1 MTDKLAI
8 NRWAEE
14 DRPREKMMSKGAQ
27 ALSNAELLAILIGS
41 GSGDDS
47 AVSLMQKVLAAYG
60 NSLDRVG
67 RLSMEELCHFKGIGP
82 AKAVTIQAALELG
95 KRFMLEEKS
104 QRHRFSGS
112 DDVQEFF
119 RIKMRDLCHE
129 ECHLLLL
136 DIKNQYMGHH
146 LLSRGGITESTV
158 DIRLL
163 LRHALVAGA
172 PNVILAHNH
181 PSGNPQPSRQDDELT
196 KRLNQACHAVQLR
209 LLDHIIIGDNT
220 YYSYADEG
228 KL

>member
-1 MTDKLAI
+1 MKIKDWS
-8 NRWAEE
+8 NDE
-14 DRPREKMMSKGAQ
+14 RPRERFINQGAE
-27 ALSNAELLAILIGS
+27 AVSSAELLAILIGS
-41 GSGDDS
+41 GTAEVTSVDLMRNMLADHGD
-47 AVSLMQKVLAAYG
+47 SLRTLGTLTNQELQKY
-60 NSLDRVG
+60 
-67 RLSMEELCHFKGIGP
+67 HGIGP

-136 DIKNQYMGHH
+136 DVKNQYMGHH

-158 DIRLL
+158 DIRLR

>member
-1 MTDKLAI
+1 MKIKDWS
-8 NRWAEE
+8 NDE
-14 DRPREKMMSKGAQ
+14 RPRERFMNQGAE
-27 ALSNAELLAILIGS
+27 AVSSAELLAILIGS
-41 GSGDDS
+41 GTAEVTSVDLMRNILADHGD
-47 AVSLMQKVLAAYG
+47 SLRTLGTLTNQELQKY
-60 NSLDRVG
+60 N
-67 RLSMEELCHFKGIGP
+67 GIGP

-181 PSGNPQPSRQDDELT
+181 PSGNPHPSRQDDELT

>member
-1 MTDKLAI
+1 MKIKDWS
-8 NRWAEE
+8 NDE
-14 DRPREKMMSKGAQ
+14 RPRERFMIQGAE
-27 ALSNAELLAILIGS
+27 AVSSAELLAILIGS
-41 GSGDDS
+41 GTAEVTSVDLMRNILADHGD
-47 AVSLMQKVLAAYG
+47 SLRTLGTLTNQELQKY
-60 NSLDRVG
+60 N
-67 RLSMEELCHFKGIGP
+67 GIGP

>member
-1 MTDKLAI
+1 MI
-8 NRWAEE
+8 QGAEAV
-14 DRPREKMMSKGAQ
+14 S
-27 ALSNAELLAILIGS
+27 SAELLAILIGS
-41 GSGDDS
+41 GTAEVTSVDLMRNILADHGD
-47 AVSLMQKVLAAYG
+47 SLRTLGTLTNQELQKY
-60 NSLDRVG
+60 N
-67 RLSMEELCHFKGIGP
+67 GIGP

-136 DIKNQYMGHH
+136 DVKNQYMGHH

>member
-1 MTDKLAI
+1 MKIKDWS
-8 NRWAEE
+8 NDE
-14 DRPREKMMSKGAQ
+14 RPRERFMNQGAE
-27 ALSNAELLAILIGS
+27 AVSSAELLAILIGS
-41 GSGDDS
+41 GTAEVTSVDLMRNILADHGD
-47 AVSLMQKVLAAYG
+47 SLRALGTLTNQELQKY
-60 NSLDRVG
+60 N
-67 RLSMEELCHFKGIGP
+67 GIGP

>member
-1 MTDKLAI
+1 MKIKDWS
-8 NRWAEE
+8 NDE
-14 DRPREKMMSKGAQ
+14 RPRERFMNQGAE
-27 ALSNAELLAILIGS
+27 AVSSAELLAILIGS
-41 GSGDDS
+41 GTAEVTSVDLMRNILADHGD
-47 AVSLMQKVLAAYG
+47 SLRTLGTLTNQELQKY
-60 NSLDRVG
+60 
-67 RLSMEELCHFKGIGP
+67 KGIGP

>member
-1 MTDKLAI
+1 M
-8 NRWAEE
+8 NQGAEAV
-14 DRPREKMMSKGAQ
+14 S
-27 ALSNAELLAILIGS
+27 SAELLAILIGS
-41 GSGDDS
+41 GTAEVTSVDLMRNILADHGD
-47 AVSLMQKVLAAYG
+47 SLRALGTLTNQELQKY
-60 NSLDRVG
+60 N
-67 RLSMEELCHFKGIGP
+67 GIGP

-136 DIKNQYMGHH
+136 DVKNQYMGHH

-228 KL
+228 RMNG

>member
-1 MTDKLAI
+1 MKIKDWS
-8 NRWAEE
+8 NDE
-14 DRPREKMMSKGAQ
+14 RPRERFMNQGAE
-27 ALSNAELLAILIGS
+27 AVSSAELLAILIGS
-41 GSGDDS
+41 GTAEVTSVDLMRNILADHGD
-47 AVSLMQKVLAAYG
+47 SLRTLGTLTNQELQKY
-60 NSLDRVG
+60 N
-67 RLSMEELCHFKGIGP
+67 GIGP

-163 LRHALVAGA
+163 LRHALVVGA

-181 PSGNPQPSRQDDELT
+181 PSGNSQPSRQDDELT

>member
-1 MTDKLAI
+1 MKIKDWS
-8 NRWAEE
+8 NDE
-14 DRPREKMMSKGAQ
+14 RPRERFMNQGAE
-27 ALSNAELLAILIGS
+27 AVSSAELLAILIGS
-41 GSGDDS
+41 GTAEVTSVDLMRNILADHGD
-47 AVSLMQKVLAAYG
+47 SLRTLGTLTNQELQKY
-60 NSLDRVG
+60 N
-67 RLSMEELCHFKGIGP
+67 GIGP

-104 QRHRFSGS
+104 QRHRFCGS

>member
-1 MTDKLAI
+1 MKIKDWS
-8 NRWAEE
+8 NDE
-14 DRPREKMMSKGAQ
+14 RPRERFMNQGAE
-27 ALSNAELLAILIGS
+27 AVSSAELLAILIGS
-41 GSGDDS
+41 GTAEVTSVDLMRNILADHGD
-47 AVSLMQKVLAAYG
+47 SLRTLGTLTNQELQKY
-60 NSLDRVG
+60 N
-67 RLSMEELCHFKGIGP
+67 GIGP

-196 KRLNQACHAVQLR
+196 KRLNQACHTVQLR

>member
-1 MTDKLAI
+1 MKIKDWS
-8 NRWAEE
+8 NDE
-14 DRPREKMMSKGAQ
+14 RPRERFINQGAE
-27 ALSNAELLAILIGS
+27 AVSSAELLAILIGS
-41 GSGDDS
+41 GTAEVTSVDLMRNILADHGD
-47 AVSLMQKVLAAYG
+47 SLRTLGTLTNQELQKY
-60 NSLDRVG
+60 N
-67 RLSMEELCHFKGIGP
+67 GIGP

>member
-1 MTDKLAI
+1 MKIKDWS
-8 NRWAEE
+8 NDE
-14 DRPREKMMSKGAQ
+14 RPRERFMIQGAE
-27 ALSNAELLAILIGS
+27 AVSSAELLAILIGS
-41 GSGDDS
+41 GTAEVTSVDLMRNILADHGD
-47 AVSLMQKVLAAYG
+47 SLRTLGTLTNQELQKY
-60 NSLDRVG
+60 N
-67 RLSMEELCHFKGIGP
+67 GIGP

-196 KRLNQACHAVQLR
+196 KRLNQACHSVQLR

>member
-1 MTDKLAI
+1 MKIKDWS
-8 NRWAEE
+8 NDE
-14 DRPREKMMSKGAQ
+14 RPRERFMNQGAE
-27 ALSNAELLAILIGS
+27 AVSSAELLAILIGS
-41 GSGDDS
+41 GTAEVTSVDLMRNILADHGD
-47 AVSLMQKVLAAYG
+47 SLRTLGTLTNQELQKY
-60 NSLDRVG
+60 N
-67 RLSMEELCHFKGIGP
+67 GIGP

>member
-1 MTDKLAI
+1 MKIKDWS
-8 NRWAEE
+8 NDE
-14 DRPREKMMSKGAQ
+14 RPRERFMNQGAE
-27 ALSNAELLAILIGS
+27 AVSSAELLAILIGS
-41 GSGDDS
+41 GTAEVTSVDLMRNILADHGD
-47 AVSLMQKVLAAYG
+47 SLRTLGTLTNQELQKY
-60 NSLDRVG
+60 N
-67 RLSMEELCHFKGIGP
+67 GIGP

-172 PNVILAHNH
+172 PNVVLAHNH

>member
-1 MTDKLAI
+1 M
-8 NRWAEE
+8 NQGAEAV
-14 DRPREKMMSKGAQ
+14 S
-27 ALSNAELLAILIGS
+27 SAELLAILIGS
-41 GSGDDS
+41 GTAEVTSVDLMRNILADHGD
-47 AVSLMQKVLAAYG
+47 SLRTLGTLTNQELQKY
-60 NSLDRVG
+60 N
-67 RLSMEELCHFKGIGP
+67 GIGP

-172 PNVILAHNH
+172 PNVVLAHNH

>member
-1 MTDKLAI
+1 MKIKDWS
-8 NRWAEE
+8 NDE
-14 DRPREKMMSKGAQ
+14 RPRERFMNQGAE
-27 ALSNAELLAILIGS
+27 AVSSAELLAILIGS
-41 GSGDDS
+41 GTAEVTSVDLMRNILADHGD
-47 AVSLMQKVLAAYG
+47 SLRTLGTLTNQELQKY
-60 NSLDRVG
+60 
-67 RLSMEELCHFKGIGP
+67 HGIGP

>member
-1 MTDKLAI
+1 MKIKDWS
-8 NRWAEE
+8 NDE
-14 DRPREKMMSKGAQ
+14 RPRERFMNQGAE
-27 ALSNAELLAILIGS
+27 AVSSAELLAILIGS
-41 GSGDDS
+41 GTAEVTSVDLMRNILADHGD
-47 AVSLMQKVLAAYG
+47 SLRTLGTLTNQELQKY
-60 NSLDRVG
+60 
-67 RLSMEELCHFKGIGP
+67 HGIGP

-136 DIKNQYMGHH
+136 DVKNQYMGHH

>member
-1 MTDKLAI
+1 MKIKDWS
-8 NRWAEE
+8 NDE
-14 DRPREKMMSKGAQ
+14 RPRERFMNQGAE
-27 ALSNAELLAILIGS
+27 AVSSAELLAILIGS
-41 GSGDDS
+41 GTAEVTSVDLMRNILADHGD
-47 AVSLMQKVLAAYG
+47 SLRTLGTLTNQELQKY
-60 NSLDRVG
+60 N
-67 RLSMEELCHFKGIGP
+67 GIGP

-136 DIKNQYMGHH
+136 DITNQYMGHH

>member
-1 MTDKLAI
+1 M
-8 NRWAEE
+8 NQGAEAV
-14 DRPREKMMSKGAQ
+14 S
-27 ALSNAELLAILIGS
+27 SAELLAILIGS
-41 GSGDDS
+41 GTAEVTSVDLMRNILADHGD
-47 AVSLMQKVLAAYG
+47 SLRTLGTLTNQELQKY
-60 NSLDRVG
+60 N
-67 RLSMEELCHFKGIGP
+67 GIGP

-104 QRHRFSGS
+104 QRHRFNGS

>member
-1 MTDKLAI
+1 MKIKDWS
-8 NRWAEE
+8 NDE
-14 DRPREKMMSKGAQ
+14 RPRERFMNQGAE
-27 ALSNAELLAILIGS
+27 AVSSAELLAILIGS
-41 GSGDDS
+41 GTAEVTSVDLMRNILADHGD
-47 AVSLMQKVLAAYG
+47 SLRTLGTLTNQELQKY
-60 NSLDRVG
+60 N
-67 RLSMEELCHFKGIGP
+67 GIGP

-136 DIKNQYMGHH
+136 DVKNQYMGHH

-181 PSGNPQPSRQDDELT
+181 PSGNPHPSRQDDELT

>member
-1 MTDKLAI
+1 MKIKDWS
-8 NRWAEE
+8 NDE
-14 DRPREKMMSKGAQ
+14 RPRERFMNQGAE
-27 ALSNAELLAILIGS
+27 AVSSAELLAILIGS
-41 GSGDDS
+41 GTAEVTSVDLMRNILADHGD
-47 AVSLMQKVLAAYG
+47 SLRTLGTLTNQELQKY
-60 NSLDRVG
+60 N
-67 RLSMEELCHFKGIGP
+67 GIGP

-119 RIKMRDLCHE
+119 RIKMRDLCYE

>member
-1 MTDKLAI
+1 MKIKDWS
-8 NRWAEE
+8 NDE
-14 DRPREKMMSKGAQ
+14 RPRERFMNQGAE
-27 ALSNAELLAILIGS
+27 AVSSAELLAILIGS
-41 GSGDDS
+41 GTAEVTSVDLMRNILADHGD
-47 AVSLMQKVLAAYG
+47 SLRTLGTLTNQELQKY
-60 NSLDRVG
+60 N
-67 RLSMEELCHFKGIGP
+67 GIGP

-136 DIKNQYMGHH
+136 DVKNQYMGHH

-172 PNVILAHNH
+172 PNVILAH
-181 PSGNPQPSRQDDELT
+181 NPQPSRQDDELT

>member
-1 MTDKLAI
+1 MKIKDWS
-8 NRWAEE
+8 NDE
-14 DRPREKMMSKGAQ
+14 RPRERFMNQGAE
-27 ALSNAELLAILIGS
+27 AVSSAELLAILIGS
-41 GSGDDS
+41 GTAEVTSVDLMRNILADHGD
-47 AVSLMQKVLAAYG
+47 SLRTLGTLTNQELQKY
-60 NSLDRVG
+60 N
-67 RLSMEELCHFKGIGP
+67 GIGP

-136 DIKNQYMGHH
+136 DVKNQYMGHH

>member
-1 MTDKLAI
+1 MKIKDWS
-8 NRWAEE
+8 NDE
-14 DRPREKMMSKGAQ
+14 RPRERFMNQGAE
-27 ALSNAELLAILIGS
+27 AVSSAELLAILIGS
-41 GSGDDS
+41 GTAEVTSVDLMRNILADHGD
-47 AVSLMQKVLAAYG
+47 SLRTLGTLTNQDLQKY
-60 NSLDRVG
+60 N
-67 RLSMEELCHFKGIGP
+67 GIGP

-136 DIKNQYMGHH
+136 DVKNQYMGHH

>member
-1 MTDKLAI
+1 MKIKDWS
-8 NRWAEE
+8 NDE
-14 DRPREKMMSKGAQ
+14 RPRERFMNQGAE
-27 ALSNAELLAILIGS
+27 AVSSAELLAILIGS
-41 GSGDDS
+41 GTAEVTSVDLMRNILADHGD
-47 AVSLMQKVLAAYG
+47 SLRTLGTLTNQELQKY
-60 NSLDRVG
+60 N
-67 RLSMEELCHFKGIGP
+67 GIGP
-82 AKAVTIQAALELG
+82 AKAVTILAALELG

-136 DIKNQYMGHH
+136 DVKNQYMGHH

>member
-1 MTDKLAI
+1 M
-8 NRWAEE
+8 NQGAEAV
-14 DRPREKMMSKGAQ
+14 S
-27 ALSNAELLAILIGS
+27 SAELLAILIGS
-41 GSGDDS
+41 GTAEVTSVDLMRNILADHGD
-47 AVSLMQKVLAAYG
+47 SLRTLGTLTNQELQKY
-60 NSLDRVG
+60 N
-67 RLSMEELCHFKGIGP
+67 GIGP
-82 AKAVTIQAALELG
+82 AKAVTILAALELG

-136 DIKNQYMGHH
+136 DTKNHYMGHH

>member
-1 MTDKLAI
+1 MKIKDWS
-8 NRWAEE
+8 NDE
-14 DRPREKMMSKGAQ
+14 RPRERFMTQGAE
-27 ALSNAELLAILIGS
+27 AVSSAELLAILIGS
-41 GSGDDS
+41 GTPEVTSVDLMRNILADHGD
-47 AVSLMQKVLAAYG
+47 SLRTLGTLTNQELQKY
-60 NSLDRVG
+60 N
-67 RLSMEELCHFKGIGP
+67 GIGP

-112 DDVQEFF
+112 NDVQEFF

-181 PSGNPQPSRQDDELT
+181 PSGNPLPSRQDDELT
-196 KRLNQACHAVQLR
+196 KRLNQACQAVQLR

>member
-1 MTDKLAI
+1 MKIKDWS
-8 NRWAEE
+8 NDE
-14 DRPREKMMSKGAQ
+14 RPRERFMNQGAE
-27 ALSNAELLAILIGS
+27 AVSSAELLAILIGS
-41 GSGDDS
+41 GTAEVTSVDLMRNILADHGD
-47 AVSLMQKVLAAYG
+47 SLRTLGTLTNQELQKY
-60 NSLDRVG
+60 N
-67 RLSMEELCHFKGIGP
+67 GIGP

-104 QRHRFSGS
+104 HRHRFSGS

-136 DIKNQYMGHH
+136 DVKNQYMGHH

>member
-1 MTDKLAI
+1 MKIKDWS
-8 NRWAEE
+8 NDE
-14 DRPREKMMSKGAQ
+14 RPRERFMNQGAE
-27 ALSNAELLAILIGS
+27 AVSSAELLAILIGS
-41 GSGDDS
+41 GTAEVTSVDLMRNILADHGD
-47 AVSLMQKVLAAYG
+47 SLRTLGTLTNQELQKY
-60 NSLDRVG
+60 R
-67 RLSMEELCHFKGIGP
+67 GIGP

-136 DIKNQYMGHH
+136 DVKNQYMGHH

-158 DIRLL
+158 DTRLL